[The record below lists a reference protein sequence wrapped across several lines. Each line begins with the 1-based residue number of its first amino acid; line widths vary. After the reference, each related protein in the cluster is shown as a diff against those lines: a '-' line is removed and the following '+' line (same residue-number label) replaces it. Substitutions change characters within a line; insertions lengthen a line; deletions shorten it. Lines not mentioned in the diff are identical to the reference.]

1 MEVTMMEHDA
11 YLELRRRL
19 CGLSVAVT
27 ELYRKVAPPTREKW
41 LSTQEVCEAL
51 HISQRALQNYR
62 DRGIIP
68 YSTIGSKFYYR
79 ETDVERV
86 IREALIRRKYV
97 GHYYEAIRRVQG
109 TDGLD
114 GANHARDRNGHETF
128 AADDR
133 SGALSDRR

>member
-1 MEVTMMEHDA
+1 MMENDA

-86 IREALIRRKYV
+86 IREALLRRQYV

-109 TDGLD
+109 TDAWD
-114 GANHARDRNGHETF
+114 VPNPARDRNGHETF

>member
-1 MEVTMMEHDA
+1 MEVTMMENDA

-62 DRGIIP
+62 DRESSRIP
-68 YSTIGSKFYYR
+68 R
-79 ETDVERV
+79 
-86 IREALIRRKYV
+86 
-97 GHYYEAIRRVQG
+97 
-109 TDGLD
+109 
-114 GANHARDRNGHETF
+114 
-128 AADDR
+128 
-133 SGALSDRR
+133 

>member
-1 MEVTMMEHDA
+1 MERKEAIRGAYRMTGGNSFYDGMITCSTLSGKAVCRLVWAMNKAENDA

-86 IREALIRRKYV
+86 IREALIRR
-97 GHYYEAIRRVQG
+97 
-109 TDGLD
+109 
-114 GANHARDRNGHETF
+114 
-128 AADDR
+128 
-133 SGALSDRR
+133 

>member
-62 DRGIIP
+62 DRGIIS

-86 IREALIRRKYV
+86 IREALIRR
-97 GHYYEAIRRVQG
+97 
-109 TDGLD
+109 
-114 GANHARDRNGHETF
+114 
-128 AADDR
+128 
-133 SGALSDRR
+133 

>member
-79 ETDVERV
+79 ETV
-86 IREALIRRKYV
+86 I
-97 GHYYEAIRRVQG
+97 
-109 TDGLD
+109 
-114 GANHARDRNGHETF
+114 
-128 AADDR
+128 
-133 SGALSDRR
+133 

>member
-51 HISQRALQNYR
+51 HISVSYTHLTLPTN
-62 DRGIIP
+62 
-68 YSTIGSKFYYR
+68 SL
-79 ETDVERV
+79 V
-86 IREALIRRKYV
+86 
-97 GHYYEAIRRVQG
+97 
-109 TDGLD
+109 
-114 GANHARDRNGHETF
+114 
-128 AADDR
+128 
-133 SGALSDRR
+133 

>member
-1 MEVTMMEHDA
+1 MEVTMMENDA

-27 ELYRKVAPPTREKW
+27 ELYRKVAPP
-41 LSTQEVCEAL
+41 QEVCEAL

-79 ETDVERV
+79 ETDIERV
-86 IREALIRRKYV
+86 IREGLIRR
-97 GHYYEAIRRVQG
+97 
-109 TDGLD
+109 
-114 GANHARDRNGHETF
+114 
-128 AADDR
+128 
-133 SGALSDRR
+133 

>member
-1 MEVTMMEHDA
+1 MEVTMMENDA

-51 HISQRALQNYR
+51 HISQRGFAELPRSGNHPVFH
-62 DRGIIP
+62 DR
-68 YSTIGSKFYYR
+68 SKFYYR

-86 IREALIRRKYV
+86 IREALIRR
-97 GHYYEAIRRVQG
+97 
-109 TDGLD
+109 
-114 GANHARDRNGHETF
+114 
-128 AADDR
+128 
-133 SGALSDRR
+133 

>member
-27 ELYRKVAPPTREKW
+27 ELYRKVAPPTQEKW

-51 HISQRALQNYR
+51 HILQRALQNYR

-86 IREALIRRKYV
+86 IREALIRR
-97 GHYYEAIRRVQG
+97 
-109 TDGLD
+109 
-114 GANHARDRNGHETF
+114 
-128 AADDR
+128 
-133 SGALSDRR
+133 